1 MFRISRCSTW
11 TLVPLVLVCIPANAS
26 AAAKNH
32 VITFG
37 KWSTV
42 QYTADSAPGLAEDKP
57 LALKIRPLVVDGRIK
72 EFTFGPAHDVTERIF
87 VVQRAFRVNDTL
99 PQEPSLPLHWQWQHG
114 GWLLVDRVTGRIS
127 PVNLPEFDAV
137 YSLVSWYRDYAAYC
151 GVADD
156 GKQIFA
162 LVAQVGRRKPIV
174 KWQISEAK
182 SASEAQ
188 GSPESACRP
197 AEWQRAPARVTFE
210 FTSLLKRTYVIRGHA
225 VDLLNDEGDE
235 EEASK

>member
-1 MFRISRCSTW
+1 MW
-11 TLVPLVLVCIPANAS
+11 PAAVLFVFLIPAQAVGAGS
-26 AAAKNH
+26 KAH

-37 KWSTV
+37 KWTTV
-42 QYTADSAPGLAEDKP
+42 RYTADSAAASGEESSVP
-57 LALKIRPLVVDGRIK
+57 LKIRPLVVDGRVK

-99 PQEPSLPLHWQWQHG
+99 PQEPALPLHWQWQHG

-137 YSLVSWYRDYAAYC
+137 YSVVSWYRDYAAYC
-151 GVADD
+151 GVSDD
-156 GKQIFA
+156 DKKIYA
-162 LVAQVGRRKPIV
+162 IVAQVGRRKPVV
-174 KWQISEAK
+174 KWEISEVK
-182 SASEAQ
+182 SKSDTQ
-188 GSPESACRP
+188 ESAEATCKF

-210 FTSLLKRTYVIRGHA
+210 PSASLKRTYVIHGHA
-225 VDLLNDEGDE
+225 VDLLNDEGDD